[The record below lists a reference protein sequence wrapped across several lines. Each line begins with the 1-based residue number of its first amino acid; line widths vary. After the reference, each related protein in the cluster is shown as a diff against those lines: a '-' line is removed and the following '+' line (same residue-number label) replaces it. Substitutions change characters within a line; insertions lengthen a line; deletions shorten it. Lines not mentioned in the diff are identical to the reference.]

1 MSSVRGLEKR
11 SICFSV
17 SVEEWGLW
25 EINDGSVLFSLL
37 LKETMV
43 VIVDSGGSG
52 GEEGDSGIYI
62 YIGMDYRK

>member
-43 VIVDSGGSG
+43 MMLIVVVVVRRA
-52 GEEGDSGIYI
+52 IVVYI
-62 YIGMDYRK
+62 HRNGLS

>member
-43 VIVDSGGSG
+43 MMLIVVVVVVRRA
-52 GEEGDSGIYI
+52 IVVYI
-62 YIGMDYRK
+62 YRNILS